1 MRNMIKWSNILLKN
15 YSFNA
20 KIVKEGDENSEE
32 LFVKDIYL
40 NYASSNEKAD
50 AIVTKLS
57 AQCALYTRDLA
68 NTRGSEATPYFLHK
82 NLKKFTINFLSQYLK
97 K

>member
-1 MRNMIKWSNILLKN
+1 MIKWSNILLKN

-57 AQCALYTRDLA
+57 A
-68 NTRGSEATPYFLHK
+68 
-82 NLKKFTINFLSQYLK
+82 
-97 K
+97 

>member
-57 AQCALYTRDLA
+57 A
-68 NTRGSEATPYFLHK
+68 
-82 NLKKFTINFLSQYLK
+82 
-97 K
+97 